1 MRVAEHVTDQAHVG
15 SRGHV
20 MDAEQV
26 TDKEH
31 VMVAEEV
38 EQETRG
44 VERTCECCRTRD
56 RQGTRDGS
64 RRGGA

>member
-38 EQETRG
+38 EQETRDGPGTRG
-44 VERTCECCRTRD
+44 VERTCECCCV
-56 RQGTRDGS
+56 G
-64 RRGGA
+64 

>member
-1 MRVAEHVTDQAHVG
+1 MTDQAHVG

-20 MDAEQV
+20 SVVVWVRVEHV
-26 TDKEH
+26 GSRRH